1 MWKIAV
7 GFVLFAALA
16 LFIIFKAGDK
26 VDMQGESGNPTEA
39 HAESAST
46 TAAEKAPA
54 SLPAAATNATPA
66 VDPAALSAS
75 K

>member
-39 HAESAST
+39 HVESASA
-46 TAAEKAPA
+46 TATEKASA
-54 SLPAAATNATPA
+54 SLPAATTSAIPA
-66 VDPAALSAS
+66 VDPSAISAS

>member
-7 GFVLFAALA
+7 GFILFAALA

-26 VDMQGESGNPTEA
+26 VDMQGESGAPVEQHTETMPA
-39 HAESAST
+39 AS
-46 TAAEKAPA
+46 
-54 SLPAAATNATPA
+54 SLPAPTPQTEAAA
-66 VDPAALSAS
+66 SAS

>member
-39 HAESAST
+39 HTESAS
-46 TAAEKAPA
+46 AIAEKSPA
-54 SLPAAATNATPA
+54 SLPAATSTAIPV
-66 VDPAALSAS
+66 VDPSALSAS